1 MLHWLAWGFLLLG
14 CEEEDVEYSQFNGT
28 SDIIEVSVGVDE
40 ELPSAEINLL
50 SSTGQVVVGTAA
62 ITPGGGPIGT
72 RHTLVVNVDAQWEA
86 RVSRAVVSTDAGD
99 RGTEEFTLER
109 DSADAGYHQ
118 IDIVSVGEEGE
129 SRTDTLTIHLYTEEA
144 QNWETIDTGTQ

>member
-1 MLHWLAWGFLLLG
+1 MLHWLAWGFFLLG
-14 CEEEDVEYSQFNGT
+14 CEEEEVEYSQFNGT
-28 SDIIEVSVGVDE
+28 SDIIEISVGVDE
-40 ELPSAEINLL
+40 EQPSAEINLL
-50 SSTGQVVVGTAA
+50 SSTGQVIVGTAT

-72 RHTLVVNVDAQWEA
+72 RHTLVVNIEEQWKA
-86 RVSRAVVSTDAGD
+86 RVSRAIAATDSGD

-129 SRTDTLTIHLYTEEA
+129 TRTDLLTIKLYAEEDK
-144 QNWETIDTGTQ
+144 NWQAVDTATQ

>member
-1 MLHWLAWGFLLLG
+1 MLHWLAWSFLLLG
-14 CEEEDVEYSQFNGT
+14 CEEEEVEYSQFNGT

-40 ELPSAEINLL
+40 EQPSTEIDLL
-50 SSTGQVVVGTAA
+50 SSTGQVIVGTAT

-72 RHTLVVNVDAQWEA
+72 RHMLVVNVDDQWEA
-86 RVSRAVVSTDAGD
+86 RVSRAIVTTDSGD
-99 RGTEEFTLER
+99 RGTEEFRLER

-129 SRTDTLTIHLYTEEA
+129 TRTDILTIKLYTEEDK
-144 QNWETIDTGTQ
+144 NFETVDTGTQ